1 MLVDKKELE
10 MGIEKESTEHG
21 MSYEEAR
28 KTALDHLKERPDYYS
43 VADKAGL
50 EEEGV
55 QEGKKW
61 PFDTEMTSGEG
72 RTGRLK
78 KHWNKQKRSGKK
90 QFADIPV
97 GATGTF
103 GGIPLEESK

>member
-1 MLVDKKELE
+1 MRLLILDKKELQ

-28 KTALDHLKERPDYYS
+28 KTAIDHLKENPKYYTIADS
-43 VADKAGL
+43 VGL

-55 QEGKKW
+55 DEGKNY
-61 PFDTEMTSGEG
+61 PFEGEFTKYEG

-78 KHWNKQKRSGKK
+78 KHWNKQKRSKKK
-90 QFADIPV
+90 QFADIPW
-97 GATGTF
+97 GSS
-103 GGIPLEESK
+103 GGIFSE